1 MDLSG
6 VFAPIP
12 TSVHDDAVD
21 VAAIGR
27 NVNRWMATQLRGIVV
42 LGSNGEAPLLDEAE
56 SDRVIGGARER
67 VPSDRLLI
75 AGTGRES
82 TSAAVAAA
90 RRAAALGVDAVLVR
104 TPSFF
109 KSQLTA
115 EAFVEHYT
123 AVAEASAVPVLL
135 YNFTGLTGVTLPVE
149 AVSRLAEHPN
159 IVGMKE
165 SGSDLRYV
173 AALVDHTPAGFSVL
187 AGSAPAFYV
196 SLLAGAV
203 GGILALA
210 CVVPDLCVALYEAVR
225 ANHLAEARDVQ
236 RRLTPLAQLVT
247 SAHGVPG
254 LKAALAELGFEVG
267 HPRRPLQPAG
277 DDAVADIRRALAEL
291 EAGVAS

>member
-115 EAFVEHYT
+115 VAFVDHYT
-123 AVAEASAVPVLL
+123 AVAEASVVPVLL

-254 LKAALAELGFEVG
+254 LKAALTELGFDVG
-267 HPRRPLQPAG
+267 HPRLPLQRAG
-277 DDAVADIRRALAEL
+277 DDAVSEIRKALAEL
-291 EAGVAS
+291 EAIVAS